1 MGMEKIEEVMVI
13 VGEAMAEVALMGEAM
28 AEVALTEGAMVEVT
42 KVGMITEGMMME
54 EVVLTLMIPIT
65 LTILMTIVSVACA
78 WTIASTLVK
87 DINRT

>member
-13 VGEAMAEVALMGEAM
+13 VGEAMAEVALA
-28 AEVALTEGAMVEVT
+28 EGAMVEVA
-42 KVGMITEGMMME
+42 KAEMITEGMIME
-54 EVVLTLMIPIT
+54 EVALTLMIPMT
-65 LTILMTIVSVACA
+65 LTILKAIVSVACA